1 MYEFACRLVA
11 AIGLFAVSRWFG
23 QPPMEIAWIIGVLTA
38 TYAAVAFLV
47 ESKKKTNP
55 AFAGLVAGLDSLAIS
70 AALAYSGWLHFFGL
84 IVVAPLVYA
93 VAKRGSNPLATGAI
107 AAAALVFANAMAI
120 GTLEDPIAFAQS
132 AGILI
137 VALFANSPRIVVR
150 PKTIQQMIAE
160 LAEPAIENSTQALI
174 ELREKYRRLA
184 REYRE
189 LERKSRV
196 DRLGTKVLL
205 GRAHAGGALSDVMNQ
220 VREMMRA
227 EGIILFTKN
236 QLGDRF
242 IVNEKAGRVPKDSIT
257 LSIPIQ
263 PNDSAQKLQLRI
275 NEAIASSQKDYAEEL
290 SFCSVL
296 LTLHGKLIG
305 ILTLFIKDSHE
316 LEDLRRRAEE
326 ASEVIARVIVDER
339 EHAGILRKLRESELL
354 YEIAC
359 RIDGAATVT
368 DLSRRVVQV
377 LKDILPE
384 CDISIYKLQDEKPT
398 LMAREG
404 RVIKLFETLLYQPE
418 GIEGWLRGGGKPIFA
433 YSASNHPDIHP
444 AEAAKL
450 RVGSYFLVP
459 IAEGDQIIGF
469 ISVSSRTEGAL
480 GKEDAKTLTDVATEF
495 AHTLSVLRE
504 SKKKGSTGLLSV
516 TEFQK
521 EMMEISNRGGC
532 IVYIEPL
539 RFRELENELGKH
551 TIELAARQL
560 GLLIHRHS
568 PRTAR
573 ICRKSD
579 YSYIVLLP
587 DTTLQEAQEWAN
599 HIMTLAAMRSYDSYT
614 ERTPVP
620 LAVRAR
626 PADLNARIEDFQK
639 TSIAHEAE
647 ISKEAA

>member
-1 MYEFACRLVA
+1 MYEFVCRLVA
-11 AIGLFAVSRWFG
+11 AIGLFGLSRFFG
-23 QPPMEIAWIIGVLTA
+23 RPPIEIAWIIGVMSA

-55 AFAGLVAGLDSLAIS
+55 AFAGLIAGLDSLAIS
-70 AALAYSGWLHFFGL
+70 AAFAYSGLLHSLGL
-84 IVVAPLVYA
+84 FVVAPMIYA

-107 AAAALVFANAMAI
+107 AAAALIFANAMAN
-120 GTLEDPIAFAQS
+120 GTLEDPIIFAQS
-132 AGILI
+132 AGILTI
-137 VALFANSPRIVVR
+137 ALFANSPRIVVR

-189 LERKSRV
+189 LERKSRS

-205 GRAHAGGALSDVMNQ
+205 NRTRAGASLSDVMNQ
-220 VREMMRA
+220 IREMMRA
-227 EGIILFTKN
+227 DGMILFTKN

-242 IVNEKAGRVPKDSIT
+242 IVNEKVGRVPKDSVA
-257 LSIPIQ
+257 LSIPIH
-263 PNDSAQKLQLRI
+263 PNDNAQKLQLRI
-275 NEAIASSQKDYAEEL
+275 NEAMATSQENDSEDL

-296 LTLHGKLIG
+296 LALHGKLIG
-305 ILTLFIKDSHE
+305 ILTLFIEDPHE

-326 ASEVIARVIVDER
+326 AAEIIARVIVDER
-339 EHAGILRKLRESELL
+339 EHKSVLRKMREAELL

-359 RIDGAATVT
+359 RTDGAATET

-384 CDISIYKLQDEKPT
+384 CDIAIYKLHNGKPT

-404 RVIKLFETLLYQPE
+404 RAIELFETLTYQPE
-418 GIEGWLRGGGKPIFA
+418 GIEGWLKRGGSPIFA
-433 YSASNHPDIHP
+433 YSASNHPYIRPED
-444 AEAAKL
+444 AAKA

-459 IAEGDQIIGF
+459 IAEGDHVVGF
-469 ISVSSRTEGAL
+469 ISVASRTEGAL
-480 GKEDAKTLTDVATEF
+480 GKDDAKTLTDIAAEF
-495 AHTLSVLRE
+495 AHTSSLLRE
-504 SKKKGSTGLLSV
+504 CKKEASTGFLPV

-521 EMMEISNRGGC
+521 EMMEFSNEGGC

-539 RFRELENELGKH
+539 RFQELENELGKP
-551 TIELAARQL
+551 TLELAARQL

-568 PRTAR
+568 PRKAR

-579 YSYIVLLP
+579 YSFVVLLP
-587 DTTLQEAQEWAN
+587 GTTLQEAQEWAN
-599 HIMTLAAMRSYDSYT
+599 HIMAMAAMRSYESYT
-614 ERTPVP
+614 EKMPVP

-626 PADLNARIEDFQK
+626 PADLNARIEDTPK
-639 TSIAHEAE
+639 TSLSTEPEAA
-647 ISKEAA
+647 KEAA

>member
-1 MYEFACRLVA
+1 MYEFVSRLVA

-23 QPPMEIAWIIGVLTA
+23 QPPMEVAWIIGVLTA
-38 TYAAVAFLV
+38 TYAAVAFFV
-47 ESKKKTNP
+47 ESKRKTNP

-70 AALAYSGWLHFFGL
+70 AALAYSGLLYSLGFL
-84 IVVAPLVYA
+84 VVAPMIYA
-93 VAKRGSNPLATGAI
+93 VAKRGSNPLATGSI
-107 AAAALVFANAMAI
+107 AAAALVFANAMVK

-132 AGILI
+132 AGILTI
-137 VALFANSPRIVVR
+137 ALLANSPRIVVR

-205 GRAHAGGALSDVMNQ
+205 GRARAGASLSDVMNQ
-220 VREMMRA
+220 IREMMHA
-227 EGIILFTKN
+227 DGIILFTKN

-242 IVNEKAGRVPKDSIT
+242 IVTEKAGLIPKDATT
-257 LSIPIQ
+257 LSVQIQ
-263 PNDSAQKLQLRI
+263 PNDNAQKLHLRI
-275 NEAIASSQKDYAEEL
+275 NEAIASTERGYPEKL

-305 ILTLFIKDSHE
+305 ILTLFTKDSHE
-316 LEDLRRRAEE
+316 LENLRRRAEE

-384 CDISIYKLQDEKPT
+384 CDISIYGLHEGKPT

-404 RVIKLFETLLYQPE
+404 RVIKLFETLLYRPE
-418 GIEGWLRGGGKPIFA
+418 GIEGWLLGGGNPIFA
-433 YSASNHPDIHP
+433 YSATNHPDIP
-444 AEAAKL
+444 TAEALKL

-469 ISVSSRTEGAL
+469 ISVSSRMEGTL
-480 GKEDAKTLTDVATEF
+480 GREDAKTLTDVATEF
-495 AHTLSVLRE
+495 AHTLNVLRE
-504 SKKKGSTGLLSV
+504 SKKKGSTGLLPV

-521 EMMEISNRGGC
+521 EMIEISNRGGC

-539 RFRELENELGKH
+539 RFQELENELGKH

-579 YSYIVLLP
+579 YSFIVLLP

-599 HIMTLAAMRSYDSYT
+599 HIMTLAAMRSYDSHT
-614 ERTPVP
+614 ERTPIP

-639 TSIAHEAE
+639 TSITQEAE
-647 ISKEAA
+647 ITKEAA